1 MVFKTIG
8 GRYQIIRRLA
18 GGGFGM
24 TFLAEDKHLPSNYQC
39 LVKQL
44 KPQATNPRALKI
56 SRRLFDTE
64 AKVLYK
70 LGTHEQIPQL
80 FAFFEENKEFYLVQE
95 YIKGHSL
102 SDELKLGKRWNEEK
116 TIALL
121 QEILEIL
128 VFVHQEKV
136 IHRDVNPQNII
147 RQDENG
153 QLFLIDFG
161 AVKQITTQ
169 MMLATSGKT
178 PVSVII
184 GTPGYMP
191 SEQAN
196 GHPKLSSDV
205 YSVGMI
211 GIQALTGFPP
221 DRLKKDSETAELIW
235 QNKVSVSREFAEIL
249 NKMVRYDFRERYP
262 SAVEALVALNSL
274 QESEVVLPFYKTKTG
289 LLNYIKNKQK
299 YVNMKFLLFLVFL
312 IYGAVTLYG
321 AKFLYASKNASDYYD
336 RGRTFA
342 ELNRYEDA
350 LLYYN
355 KAIRIQENYIQAWNQ
370 KGNALYELKKYE
382 KALQAYDKAI
392 QINPENSQTS
402 LNNWIG
408 RGLVLQQLK
417 RFNEALSS
425 FAKAVQ
431 IEPKSHIAWQ
441 GQGDILFKLKRYKE
455 AIEAYKKT
463 VDLNKSSYNN
473 WYKLGQCYHKMEE
486 YKEARKAYEKAVEV
500 QPDSAVAW
508 YHLGN
513 IWLQLE
519 KYEEAVKAYDKT
531 VRLEPHSA
539 ASWYSRGHALMKWEK
554 PEEAIKSYEEA
565 LRLKGSKEDPELLYS
580 LGWGLHELSRYEEAI
595 ARYDR
600 VLDFRPEDYQ
610 AWYNRGHALF
620 KLEEYEEAIASYEKA
635 VAIKQDH
642 YESWYSQGNVLM
654 TLERY
659 EEAIA
664 CYEKALLYKP
674 DYKPAKEAKKQA
686 EQALENLPSASKN
699 NE

>member
-1 MVFKTIG
+1 MSFKTIG
-8 GRYQIIRRLA
+8 GRYKIIRRLA

-44 KPQATNPRALKI
+44 KPQAADPKTLEI

-64 AKVLYK
+64 ARVLYK

-80 FAFFEENKEFYLVQE
+80 FAFFEENQEFYLVQE

-102 SDELKLGKRWNEEK
+102 SDELKIGKRWNEEK

-169 MMLATSGKT
+169 MMLATPGQT
-178 PVSVII
+178 AVSVII

-235 QNKVSVSREFAEIL
+235 QNKVSVSQEFAEIL

-274 QESEVVLPFYKTKTG
+274 QESEVTLAFHKTKTG
-289 LLNYIKNKQK
+289 LLNYIQNRKSS
-299 YVNMKFLLFLVFL
+299 VNMKIFLFLGFL
-312 IYGAVTLYG
+312 IYGAATLYG
-321 AKFLYASKNASDYYD
+321 AKFLYTTEDASEYYEQ
-336 RGRTFA
+336 GITLA

-350 LLYYN
+350 LDYYN
-355 KAIRIQENYIQAWNQ
+355 KAIRIEENYIQAWNQ
-370 KGNALYELKKYE
+370 KGNALYELEKYE
-382 KALQAYDKAI
+382 EALHAYDRAI
-392 QINPENSQTS
+392 RINPENSQTI

-431 IEPKSHIAWQ
+431 IEPKSQIAWQ
-441 GQGDILFKLKRYKE
+441 GQGDILFRLQRYQE

-463 VDLNKSSYNN
+463 VNLNKESYDN
-473 WYKLGQCYHKMEE
+473 WYKLGQCYHKIEE
-486 YKEARKAYEKAVEV
+486 YKEARKAYEKAVEIK
-500 QPDSAVAW
+500 PYSAIAW

-513 IWLQLE
+513 ILLQLE
-519 KYEEAVKAYDKT
+519 KYEEAVEAYDKA
-531 VRLEPHSA
+531 VRFEPDSP
-539 ASWYSRGHALMKWEK
+539 ASWYSRGNALMKWEK

-565 LRLKGSKEDPELLYS
+565 LRLKGSKEDPELLYR
-580 LGWGLHELSRYEEAI
+580 LGWGFHELSRYEEAI
-595 ARYDR
+595 ERYDR
-600 VLDFRPEDYQ
+600 VLYFRPKDYQ
-610 AWYNRGHALF
+610 VWYNRGNALD
-620 KLEEYEEAIASYEKA
+620 KLEEYDEAIASYDRA
-635 VAIKQDH
+635 LAIKQDH

-674 DYKPAKEAKKQA
+674 DYKAAKKAKKQA
-686 EQALENLPSASKN
+686 EKALENI
-699 NE
+699 